1 MSKCN
6 QTQLLRENLRILV
19 RKLGVLERGE
29 ALCCGLTLSQSYSIV
44 EIGRAGVI
52 SLNLLTEIL
61 GVDKSTVSKSVDKL
75 VNNGILVRDIDPE
88 DRRSVNLYLSDKGKS
103 IYSEVEK
110 RSTAYFD
117 EVVAA
122 LPDDKCEQIIESLQ
136 YLSQA
141 LKGPRCC

>member
-1 MSKCN
+1 MDNFN

-29 ALCCGLTLSQSYSIV
+29 ALCCGITLSQSYTIV
-44 EIGRAGVI
+44 EIGRAGTM
-52 SLNLLTEIL
+52 SLMQLTEIL
-61 GVDKSTVSKSVDKL
+61 GIDKSAVSRSIDKL
-75 VNNGILVRDIDPE
+75 VNNGIVIRETDPE
-88 DRRSVNLYLSDKGKS
+88 DRRSVTLRLSDKGETLFEE
-103 IYSEVEK
+103 IEK

-122 LPDDKCEQIIESLQ
+122 IPNDKREQIIESLQ
-136 YLSQA
+136 YLGQA